1 MPAQERRCLRPLV
14 ALRFL
19 VQLWE
24 NKELARGPLRKH
36 KNSDSLAVRIGA
48 GNISGDYGI
57 LSSEG
62 MIRI

>member
-1 MPAQERRCLRPLV
+1 LT

-24 NKELARGPLRKH
+24 NKELARRPVRMKENSNPLGIRM
-36 KNSDSLAVRIGA
+36 GA
-48 GNISGDYGI
+48 GNISGYYGI

-62 MIRI
+62 MMRI